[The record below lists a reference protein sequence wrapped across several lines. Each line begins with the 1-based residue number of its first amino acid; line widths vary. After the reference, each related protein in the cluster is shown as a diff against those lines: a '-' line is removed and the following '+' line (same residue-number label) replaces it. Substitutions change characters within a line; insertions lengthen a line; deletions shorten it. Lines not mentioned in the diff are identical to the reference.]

1 MARGL
6 RSLVLMA
13 RNRPSWILH
22 PSRRQGADETRSTP
36 VHRPFGRCVGAR
48 PVRPLVRG
56 LTQANAGHCRI
67 ELLHEPFK
75 PALPSVRSSPSPE
88 TSARSTLRC
97 GMAQKKT
104 SPRVPKH
111 SGGDSTN
118 RSSSYKQ
125 VPRSVQARRRGTRPR
140 LSDRQERRRRAAE
153 CPRETPSSH
162 RRQCWRRSPDL
173 RVRPY

>member
-22 PSRRQGADETRSTP
+22 PSRCQGAVETRPTP

-56 LTQANAGHCRI
+56 LTQDIAGHCRI

-75 PALPSVRSSPSPE
+75 PALPSVRSSPSAE

-97 GMAQKKT
+97 GMAQKRT
-104 SPRVPKH
+104 PRRVPKH
-111 SGGDSTN
+111 SGGFYKSIVVLQTGPTLGAGRTDRDQTSSQ
-118 RSSSYKQ
+118 RSS
-125 VPRSVQARRRGTRPR
+125 
-140 LSDRQERRRRAAE
+140 RAT
-153 CPRETPSSH
+153 TPGSGMPS
-162 RRQCWRRSPDL
+162 RNSKLAPPPVL
-173 RVRPY
+173 AKVT

>member
-22 PSRRQGADETRSTP
+22 PSRCQGAVETRPTP

-56 LTQANAGHCRI
+56 LTQDIAGHCRI
-67 ELLHEPFK
+67 KLLHEPFK
-75 PALPSVRSSPSPE
+75 PALPSVRSSPSAE

-97 GMAQKKT
+97 GMAQKRT
-104 SPRVPKH
+104 PGECRNTR
-111 SGGDSTN
+111 GDFTN
-118 RSSSYKQ
+118 RSSACKQ
-125 VPRSVQARRRGTRPR
+125 VPRSVQAGRIGTRPR
-140 LSDRQERRRRAAE
+140 LSGRRERRRRAAE
-153 CPRETPSSH
+153 CLPETPSLH
-162 RRQCWRRSPDL
+162 RRQCWRRLPDL
-173 RVRPY
+173 RVRPC